1 MSLGENLRAAPKEEI
16 RIGEYMFQV
25 APDIFRIGERH
36 EPHIRLGAPNS
47 YAIKGTRGIVVVD
60 TGYGDIEYVDAIN
73 ELMESS
79 SPLGFIATHGH
90 WDHAGEMEEMAREM
104 GVPVLRGGRDFTT
117 PQTISLGERDLIVI
131 PAPGHTEDSVYVVDS
146 NRRAVFMGDNGLPN
160 ISSNIDEEFM
170 GEYMRGLENLLQYQ
184 PEIFCGGHGPVRY
197 DATRRIQE
205 LINYRVARELKIL
218 LTVDKGL
225 GKIADI
231 AEEVYRD
238 EDKDSSDRRRTNQV
252 LSHLIKLQ
260 QEGILSTNGSEWF
273 RVNGIE

>member
-16 RIGEYMFQV
+16 RMGEYMFQV

-36 EPHIRLGAPNS
+36 DPNVRLGAPNS
-47 YAIKGTRGIVVVD
+47 YAIKGLAGMLVVD
-60 TGYGDIEYVDAIN
+60 TGYGDIEYVDAIR
-73 ELMESS
+73 ELAEESKV
-79 SPLGFIATHGH
+79 LGFIATHGH
-90 WDHAGEMEEMAREM
+90 DDHDGEMEDLAQEM
-104 GVPVLRGGRDFTT
+104 GVPVIRGDRSFTT
-117 PQTISLGERDLIVI
+117 PKTISLGDRDITII
-131 PAPGHTEDSVYVVDS
+131 PAPGHTEDSVYVFEPR
-146 NRRAVFMGDNGLPN
+146 NRAMFMGDNGLPN
-160 ISSNIDEEFM
+160 ITSNINAQYM
-170 GEYMRGLENLLQYQ
+170 SEYMKGLKNLLLYDPQ
-184 PEIFCGGHGPVRY
+184 IFCGGHGPVRY